1 MKFDFDVV
9 EILKWI
15 FNLLSG
21 VFQRTDDGIL
31 EFVFTKG
38 AELIDE
44 NKDKINEG
52 IDKVS

>member
-1 MKFDFDVV
+1 MNFDFDVV

-15 FNLLSG
+15 FGLLTG
-21 VFQRTDDGIL
+21 IFERTDDGIL
-31 EFVFTKG
+31 AWVFGKG